1 MQVTGYKKFDKI
13 RKIIYRED
21 IQNRNFDILDL
32 GGLCDTFKILEKI
45 FPKSQIYTLNSSEED
60 MAGCKNKIIGD
71 AENLAKSLKSKKF
84 DIIFLTDV
92 IEHLM
97 FPDKC
102 LNGCYEHLK
111 KGGLLFLTTP
121 NLACWYN
128 RMFILMGFSPPNYH
142 PSTEYR
148 VGNPF
153 IGRFPGG
160 HKSVFTAKGL
170 KELIRI
176 HKFKILYFQGY
187 EYKDLTVAAGRHG
200 ILREAVNKIMPTGLR
215 EGILIVAK
223 RL

>member
-21 IQNRNFDILDL
+21 IQNRKFDILDL

-45 FPKSQIYTLNSSEED
+45 FPKSQIYTLNSSRED
-60 MAGCKNKIIGD
+60 MAGCKNKITGD
-71 AENLAKSLKSKKF
+71 AENLAKSLKNKKF

-102 LNGCYEHLK
+102 LNGCYKHLK
-111 KGGLLFLTTP
+111 RGGLLFLTTP

-128 RMFILMGFSPPNYH
+128 RMFILMGLSLPNYH

-153 IGRFPGG
+153 IGKFPGS
-160 HKSVFTAKGL
+160 HKSVFTSKGL
-170 KELIRI
+170 KELIKI
-176 HKFKILYFQGY
+176 HKFKILYSRGFVY
-187 EYKDLTVAAGRHG
+187 RELSCAAGRHG
-200 ILREAVNKIMPTGLR
+200 NLREIVDKFMPAGSK

-223 RL
+223 RV